1 MVACSLTCWTPPI
14 FLLACVLHQPIHQP
28 AQAYLV
34 CEMDT
39 WGVCLKYLGAVVD
52 AIDAMSKVACQQFLE
67 CYVHLWDEHGSRSE
81 QVQNGT
87 V

>member
-1 MVACSLTCWTPPI
+1 META
-14 FLLACVLHQPIHQP
+14 Q

-67 CYVHLWDEHGSRSE
+67 CYAHLWDEHGSRSE
-81 QVQNGT
+81 QVQNST